1 MDDSQLFT
9 KGSKIFFIIF
19 FSAVAIAV
27 GAAYYR
33 YEILKDF
40 HSYTDSE
47 EIPRA
52 VDFYVNIL
60 NKLQ

>member
-1 MDDSQLFT
+1 MQDSQKLT
-9 KGSKIFFIIF
+9 KGSIVFFIVF
-19 FSAVAIAV
+19 FTAVAISV

-33 YEILKDF
+33 YEIKKDF
-40 HSYTDSE
+40 HSYTSSE

-60 NKLQ
+60 NKL